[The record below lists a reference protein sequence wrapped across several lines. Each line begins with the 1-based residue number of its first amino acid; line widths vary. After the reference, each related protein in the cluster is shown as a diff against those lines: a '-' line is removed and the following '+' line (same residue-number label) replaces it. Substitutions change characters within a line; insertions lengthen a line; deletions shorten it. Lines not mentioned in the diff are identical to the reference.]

1 MISTAEIFKEDI
13 MTPVYIGVH
22 QSSCGSSI
30 RSMPEPEKE
39 KDMIPTHE
47 STGVQARMNAIEN
60 NDKTVIETVNGNLV
74 LQ

>member
-13 MTPVYIGVH
+13 MTPVYID